1 MKENKIDSLC
11 EKQSGEQYRWKY
23 IKQKLIGLGILALD
37 VLLIYIA
44 SKGTT
49 VEERDATAVLL
60 TLPMG
65 LGALF
70 SMKIIIV

>member
-11 EKQSGEQYRWKY
+11 EKQSGEQYRRKY

-44 SKGTT
+44 SKGTS
-49 VEERDATAVLL
+49 VEGQDATAVLL

-70 SMKIIIV
+70 SKKIIIV